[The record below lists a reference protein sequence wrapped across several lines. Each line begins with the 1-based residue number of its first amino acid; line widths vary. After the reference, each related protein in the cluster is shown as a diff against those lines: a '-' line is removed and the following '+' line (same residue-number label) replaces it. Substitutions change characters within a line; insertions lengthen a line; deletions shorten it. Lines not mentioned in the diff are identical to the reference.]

1 MKIVRLAVCL
11 MLLLVVVLDKP
22 KAQTQSTYSTN
33 DSINAIKYIPYQMD
47 TDTIFYVLIDSSQ
60 IVQTDTIK
68 KIVLS
73 KYQDMKFN
81 FMDSTIKLDT
91 RKYVNRN
98 LIKLRKT
105 DNHWIIFIFLFI
117 ILLYTI
123 IRNVY
128 DKTLA
133 VIFQAYW
140 NDRAIGQFTRD
151 DNFLKLRNTLLY
163 FVLFTSVYGL
173 LLKYIFN
180 YFNITF
186 QYKGLDEYLIICAF
200 TGAFYLSKFIL
211 MKLSGFVFSIQKLI
225 SGYLSVLSISNFVYS
240 IIIIPFLL
248 FYQFVSSLFQPYLL
262 GLMLILFCF
271 NTIYKYLRTGSFII
285 NNFQFPKFYLFLYL
299 CTLELM
305 PLLIIYKV
313 FIA

>member
-22 KAQTQSTYSTN
+22 KAQTQSSYSTN

-47 TDTIFYVLIDSSQ
+47 TDTIFYVVVDSSQ

>member
-11 MLLLVVVLDKP
+11 LLLLVVVLDKP
-22 KAQTQSTYSTN
+22 KAQTQSSDTTL
-33 DSINAIKYIPYQMD
+33 DSVLAIKYIRYQMD
-47 TDTIFYVLIDSSQ
+47 TDTIFYVLIDSSL
-60 IVQTDTIK
+60 IVETDTIK
-68 KIVLS
+68 KLVLS
-73 KYQDMKFN
+73 KYHDMKFN

-91 RKYVNRN
+91 RKFVNRN
-98 LIKLRKT
+98 LIKIRKT
-105 DNHWIIFIFLFI
+105 DNHWIVFIFLFI
-117 ILLYTI
+117 VLLFTI

-128 DKTLA
+128 DKTLT

-151 DNFLKLRNTLLY
+151 DNFLKLRNTLMY

-200 TGAFYLSKFIL
+200 TGVFYLSKFIL

-240 IIIIPFLL
+240 IIIIPLLL
-248 FYQFVSSLFQPYLL
+248 FYQFVPSYIQPYLL

>member
-47 TDTIFYVLIDSSQ
+47 TDTIFYVVVDSSQ

-98 LIKLRKT
+98 LIKIRKT